1 MKTIS
6 TTNERRIVRLG
17 EFARHFVIPVSFLV
31 GFLTGTWEAP
41 AQPRLILKP
50 GTSVDFGSVQ
60 RGDTLRRPIKIL
72 NAGTDTLIISNVQPS
87 CGCTAT
93 LLSDNII
100 PPNDSGSL
108 EVSFDATHYKG
119 KVTKSVTI
127 SSNDP
132 TNPRLIFSFSVYVT
146 VNVDVVPEYLVF
158 ANVKKGSTVSQ
169 NIKIINRSKSVLRI
183 KSVDNRIEGLSISI
197 FPKLIAQDSSAT
209 LKATFIGQK
218 PGSINGIVTLHTSDR
233 EQPVVDIRVY
243 GFVQE

>member
-1 MKTIS
+1 MRKLFAWHSVIL
-6 TTNERRIVRLG
+6 VAFLG
-17 EFARHFVIPVSFLV
+17 
-31 GFLTGTWEAP
+31 GFLTGSWRAS
-41 AQPRLILKP
+41 AQPRLVLKP
-50 GTSVDFGSVQ
+50 GMSVDFGSVQ
-60 RGDTLRRPIKIL
+60 RGDTLRRSITVL

-132 TNPRLIFSFSVYVT
+132 TNPRLVFSFSVYVT
-146 VNVDVVPEYLVF
+146 VNVDVTPEYLVF
-158 ANVKKGSTVSQ
+158 ANVKRGSTMTQ
-169 NIKIINRSKSVLRI
+169 NIKITNRSKSVLRI
-183 KSVDNRIEGLSISI
+183 RSVDNKIEGLSISI

-209 LKATFIGQK
+209 LKATFVGQK
-218 PGSINGIVTLHTSDR
+218 PGSINGIVTLHTSDL
-233 EQPVVDIRVY
+233 EQPIVDIRVY